1 MSLRRSGRNKEPL
14 QGVESSA
21 GPIQDVE
28 NTNEDA
34 SREIEDVENTNKDAS
49 REIEDIENNNEDTS
63 RGIEDVENT
72 SEDALRG
79 IKDELVNT
87 SEDASRGIEV
97 VENTDPNTPTVSTLE
112 LALVSKRKTPD
123 KRKAQPKEKAD
134 TKKRK
139 TMKKADIH
147 KLLEK
152 MGGDLYSDN
161 TGNCVRA
168 AIQKGFIKITGRQ
181 SDLKKVIHSET
192 GPCGHVIKAT
202 LADLLEQ
209 PDYAGT
215 DYEDGLQD
223 ATVLCTVDGCAEDEG
238 RTYVTDI
245 CTGKPQ
251 FDDGKGH
258 NHCTECK
265 AFGKC
270 TGDYRQSHC
279 YHCGKHYFGGFHRPF
294 ECPCQ
299 RKTEDVSSQ
308 CNQQ

>member
-1 MSLRRSGRNKEPL
+1 MLGGHIQCISEEISFIELCL
-14 QGVESSA
+14 TFSA
-21 GPIQDVE
+21 IIYIYWLDY
-28 NTNEDA
+28 
-34 SREIEDVENTNKDAS
+34 
-49 REIEDIENNNEDTS
+49 
-63 RGIEDVENT
+63 
-72 SEDALRG
+72 
-79 IKDELVNT
+79 
-87 SEDASRGIEV
+87 
-97 VENTDPNTPTVSTLE
+97 
-112 LALVSKRKTPD
+112 
-123 KRKAQPKEKAD
+123 
-134 TKKRK
+134 
-139 TMKKADIH
+139 MKKADIH
-147 KLLEK
+147 ELLEK

>member
-1 MSLRRSGRNKEPL
+1 MLILKLSVRMSLRRSGRNKEPL

-34 SREIEDVENTNKDAS
+34 SREK
-49 REIEDIENNNEDTS
+49 EDIENTNEHAS

-72 SEDALRG
+72 SEDA
-79 IKDELVNT
+79 
-87 SEDASRGIEV
+87 SRGIEV
-97 VENTDPNTPTVSTLE
+97 VDPNTPTVSTLE

-123 KRKAQPKEKAD
+123 KRKAQSKEKAD

-139 TMKKADIH
+139 TMKKAYIH
-147 KLLEK
+147 ELLEK